1 MPKSDPTSNS
11 KLESPKRRRFTK
23 EFKEEAVQ
31 MLLDGHTATSVAERL
46 GLSGANLL
54 YRWKRELVGQAGKT
68 AEKLDNRVGE
78 LEAELRRVQQE
89 RDILKKALAI
99 FGREE

>member
-1 MPKSDPTSNS
+1 MSKSDPADDAKSDQ
-11 KLESPKRRRFTK
+11 PKRRRFTK

-31 MLLDGHTATSVAERL
+31 MLLDGHSATSVAERL

-54 YRWKRELVGQAGKT
+54 YRWKRELIGQAGKT
-68 AEKLDNRVGE
+68 AEKLDDRVGD
-78 LEAELRRVQQE
+78 LEAELRRVRQE

-99 FGREE
+99 FGRDE

>member
-1 MPKSDPTSNS
+1 MSKSDPQKSS
-11 KLESPKRRRFTK
+11 KSESPKRRRFTK

-31 MLLDGHTATSVAERL
+31 MLLDGHSATSVAERL

-54 YRWKRELVGQAGKT
+54 YRWKREVIGQSGKA
-68 AEKLDNRVGE
+68 AESLDGRVRQLETE
-78 LEAELRRVQQE
+78 LQRVQQE

-99 FGREE
+99 FGREQ

>member
-1 MPKSDPTSNS
+1 MPKSEPNDRS
-11 KLESPKRRRFTK
+11 KPPLQKRRRFTK

-31 MLLDGHTATSVAERL
+31 MLLDGHSATSVAERL
-46 GLSGANLL
+46 GLSGPNLL
-54 YRWKRELVGQAGKT
+54 YRWKRELIGEAGKT
-68 AEKLDNRVGE
+68 AESLDGRVRE